1 MRSNKQILKI
11 ITMSKVDCTMWLGL
25 IQANITNHDIL
36 GAMALDVLQN
46 EREEEF
52 PTIEAIT
59 V

>member
-1 MRSNKQILKI
+1 
-11 ITMSKVDCTMWLGL
+11 MSKVDCTMWLGL